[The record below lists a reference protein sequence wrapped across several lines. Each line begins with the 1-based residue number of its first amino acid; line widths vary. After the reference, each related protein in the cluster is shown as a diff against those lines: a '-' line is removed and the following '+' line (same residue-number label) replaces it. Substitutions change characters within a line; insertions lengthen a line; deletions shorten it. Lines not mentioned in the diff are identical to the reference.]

1 MIKVNEVKELVD
13 FILNKDQSGNSYTP
27 NQFNMLLRR
36 AVDAQ
41 CFILI
46 INLYLLY
53 FPNEILMTYLILL
66 NHLNYS

>member
-13 FILNKDQSGNSYTP
+13 FILVKDQSGNSYTP